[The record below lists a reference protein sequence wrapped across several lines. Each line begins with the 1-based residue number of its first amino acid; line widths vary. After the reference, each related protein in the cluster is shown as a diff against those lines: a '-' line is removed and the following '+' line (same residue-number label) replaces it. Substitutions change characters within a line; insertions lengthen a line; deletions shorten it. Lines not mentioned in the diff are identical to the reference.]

1 MFWKAKSFIGFLYTF
16 VKNKNMSDF
25 TFNPRYI
32 TKPDD
37 FVIETL
43 RSNLAGKGSF
53 EGIGLEKQFNIKFVG
68 SESIKYV
75 GATRGKGKVEELT
88 FIDIKNNLRTLRSLS
103 KFNTGTEI
111 LKEKFTTSLFRQRAN
126 LFAVLLATEIIIPVE
141 EG

>member
-1 MFWKAKSFIGFLYTF
+1 
-16 VKNKNMSDF
+16 MSDF

-37 FVIETL
+37 FVIEAL

-53 EGIGLEKQFNIKFVG
+53 EGIGLEKQFNIKFIG

>member
-1 MFWKAKSFIGFLYTF
+1 
-16 VKNKNMSDF
+16 MSNF

>member
-1 MFWKAKSFIGFLYTF
+1 
-16 VKNKNMSDF
+16 MSDF